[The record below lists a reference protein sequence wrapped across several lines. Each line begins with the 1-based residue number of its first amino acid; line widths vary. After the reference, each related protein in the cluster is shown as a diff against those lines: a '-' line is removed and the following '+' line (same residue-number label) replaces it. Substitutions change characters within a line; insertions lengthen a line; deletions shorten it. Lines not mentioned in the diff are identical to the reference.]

1 MSSMTKAPARPP
13 APAYKVV
20 ANDLR
25 EAILQNRYPE
35 GHRLPT
41 EEELAAEYGLGRQT
55 IRRVFQELVA
65 EGLIYRVRKRG
76 TFAYPVTTPLTSS
89 FGHIADIMDYSAE
102 DETEIVTPLHEV
114 TPDANVDELLQ
125 LGGER
130 ASALTIRRVQRTRP
144 LYFAHLRFP
153 PVVTEFLAK
162 EPVLTES
169 GRRGRFTIIGLIDRE
184 WPDTIV
190 SLTQTVYAV
199 SAPADVARGLEC
211 KPGVSV
217 IKVERLYYD
226 RYGAPV
232 ELATTFYHPTNYVMR
247 QRLRR

>member
-1 MSSMTKAPARPP
+1 MSRAGARPA

-55 IRRVFQELVA
+55 IRRVFQELAA

-76 TFAYPVTTPLTSS
+76 TFAYPVTTPLTSN
-89 FGHIADIMDYSAE
+89 FGHIADIMDYSAD
-102 DETEIVTPLHEV
+102 DETEIVTPLHEAAS
-114 TPDANVDELLQ
+114 DMNVDELLQ

-130 ASALTIRRVQRTRP
+130 ASALTIRRVQRTRL
-144 LYFAHLRFP
+144 LYFAHLKFP
-153 PVVTEFLAK
+153 PVITEVLAK
-162 EPVLTES
+162 EPVLAER
-169 GRRGRFTIIGLIDRE
+169 GHRGRFTIIGLIDRQRPE
-184 WPDTIV
+184 TII
-190 SLTQTVYAV
+190 SLTQTVYPV
-199 SAPADVARGLEC
+199 PAPAEVARGLEC
-211 KPGVSV
+211 KPGVCV
-217 IKVERLYYD
+217 LKVERLYYD

-232 ELATTFYHPTNYVMR
+232 EFATTFYHPTNYVMR
-247 QRLRR
+247 MRLRR